1 MRVAGVRVVLILLAA
16 AGAAPHAA
24 AQEPVVEVPRR
35 TETGEAPADPG
46 ARSANTG
53 SIQATSNAERRGAS
67 PVECSGTCTAGS
79 RVTRIEVLSREPMT
93 GQTVGAAGPY
103 EIVRGRVHGE
113 VDVADRR
120 NAIIQDLALAPRNAK
135 GRAEYVATFALAR
148 PIDLT
153 KASGVLIYSVVNR
166 GNGSPQ
172 ASAEGD
178 VWLVSGWQGDLPP
191 AADKQTIA
199 VPVARNAD
207 GTPITGRM
215 LARFVN
221 AAPGTTTLPIRHATI
236 GNPPPAYPPAGL
248 EQRDARLI
256 SVGSETMSGVQR
268 DVRVVP
274 RAEWALADCRT
285 VPFPG
290 TPDATQLCVKGGFDP
305 ARLYQLSYTVRDPLV
320 LGIGLAA
327 TRDITAFFR
336 GAAADAQGTP
346 NPVAGAIHH
355 VVAIGDSQS
364 GNFIRTFIHL
374 GFNEGADGRP
384 VWDGA
389 FPRIAARQTPINVR
403 FGVPGGAAS
412 LFEAGSEPA
421 IWWGGYEDRGRGRRR
436 ASLLD
441 RCTASHTCPKIV
453 EAFGSS
459 EFWGLRMSPDLVGT
473 DARTDIPLPA
483 NVRRYYYPGTTHGG
497 GRGGFALDA
506 PPAPPGCALPANPN
520 PEADQTRA
528 LTRAL
533 VDWVVRDTAPPES
546 RYPRLARGELV
557 PPATLAATFA
567 GIPGARDPAPLLNPV
582 LDYDFGPGLVL
593 NDLTGVLRVVPPRVR
608 RVLPSL
614 VPRIG
619 ADGNELDGVPSVL
632 HQAPLGT
639 YVGWNAYADGFFKD
653 QGCGF
658 SGGYLPFARTRAER
672 EARHDP
678 RPSLEERYQT
688 HDGYVRV
695 VRAAAEA
702 AVAQRFLLPPDAARL
717 IADAGQSDVLAPA
730 AATKVAASAPAMATC
745 DRSAIADRLAGA
757 ATILSAGR
765 LDDREAC
772 RVKATASSGPGSL
785 IVFEVWIPSAWNGKL
800 VATGNGG
807 YSNAINTGDMAMAL
821 ARGYAAV
828 GGDTGHQGATPDDL
842 LWGVDAPERILD
854 WGTRSVHTI
863 LGPARRIVE
872 AVGGQAPRRT
882 YFYGC
887 STGGHQ
893 AFALMQRYP
902 SDVDGIVAGAPGHNR
917 VRLNAAFL
925 WRFLATHRR
934 GDAEPI
940 LPAAKLPMITRAV
953 IAACDAGDGVTDGV
967 VDDPRTC
974 GFDAAALACRG
985 SDAPDCLTG
994 PQLAALRRLY
1004 DGLRRADGTLVYPG
1018 WPKSSEALTWTA
1030 DGRPHIGWH
1039 QYWGGT
1045 EPSRA
1050 AFWRRWVFSD
1060 PEWDWWGFDPDR
1072 DLPIADA
1079 RVGAAIDQTS
1089 ADLRAFAARGG
1100 KVIVYHGWQDPV
1112 VNALD
1117 TIAYY
1122 EQVRQRPGSPPVEDF
1137 LRLFLVP
1144 GMGHCS
1150 GGTGTTCFGN
1160 QQSPSPIVDADHDLL
1175 MALDAWVEQGR
1186 APERII
1192 ASRVVDGATART
1204 RPLCP
1209 FPRKAVYTGSGS
1221 TDDAT
1226 SFVCR

>member
-1 MRVAGVRVVLILLAA
+1 MRTWQTSGRKLVGAMSGALACALLTIVATRADATPLQPTRDDEVIEALPAVKGGRAEERRLRQQLTQ
-16 AGAAPHAA
+16 AP
-24 AQEPVVEVPRR
+24 R
-35 TETGEAPADPG
+35 DPG
-46 ARSANTG
+46 
-53 SIQATSNAERRGAS
+53 
-67 PVECSGTCTAGS
+67 
-79 RVTRIEVLSREPMT
+79 
-93 GQTVGAAGPY
+93 
-103 EIVRGRVHGE
+103 
-113 VDVADRR
+113 
-120 NAIIQDLALAPRNAK
+120 LALA
-135 GRAEYVATFALAR
+135 
-148 PIDLT
+148 
-153 KASGVLIYSVVNR
+153 
-166 GNGSPQ
+166 
-172 ASAEGD
+172 
-178 VWLVSGWQGDLPP
+178 
-191 AADKQTIA
+191 
-199 VPVARNAD
+199 VAR
-207 GTPITGRM
+207 
-215 LARFVN
+215 
-221 AAPGTTTLPIRHATI
+221 RHLDQAHEL
-236 GNPPPAYPPAGL
+236 G
-248 EQRDARLI
+248 D
-256 SVGSETMSGVQR
+256 
-268 DVRVVP
+268 P
-274 RAEWALADCRT
+274 R
-285 VPFPG
+285 
-290 TPDATQLCVKGGFDP
+290 
-305 ARLYQLSYTVRDPLV
+305 
-320 LGIGLAA
+320 
-327 TRDITAFFR
+327 
-336 GAAADAQGTP
+336 
-346 NPVAGAIHH
+346 
-355 VVAIGDSQS
+355 
-364 GNFIRTFIHL
+364 
-374 GFNEGADGRP
+374 
-384 VWDGA
+384 
-389 FPRIAARQTPINVR
+389 
-403 FGVPGGAAS
+403 
-412 LFEAGSEPA
+412 
-421 IWWGGYEDRGRGRRR
+421 
-436 ASLLD
+436 
-441 RCTASHTCPKIV
+441 
-453 EAFGSS
+453 
-459 EFWGLRMSPDLVGT
+459 
-473 DARTDIPLPA
+473 
-483 NVRRYYYPGTTHGG
+483 
-497 GRGGFALDA
+497 
-506 PPAPPGCALPANPN
+506 
-520 PEADQTRA
+520 
-528 LTRAL
+528 
-533 VDWVVRDTAPPES
+533 
-546 RYPRLARGELV
+546 
-557 PPATLAATFA
+557 FA
-567 GIPGARDPAPLLNPV
+567 G
-582 LDYDFGPGLVL
+582 
-593 NDLTGVLRVVPPRVR
+593 
-608 RVLPSL
+608 
-614 VPRIG
+614 
-619 ADGNELDGVPSVL
+619 
-632 HQAPLGT
+632 
-639 YVGWNAYADGFFKD
+639 
-653 QGCGF
+653 
-658 SGGYLPFARTRAER
+658 
-672 EARHDP
+672 
-678 RPSLEERYQT
+678 
-688 HDGYVRV
+688 
-695 VRAAAEA
+695 
-702 AVAQRFLLPPDAARL
+702 
-717 IADAGQSDVLAPA
+717 
-730 AATKVAASAPAMATC
+730 
-745 DRSAIADRLAGA
+745 
-757 ATILSAGR
+757 
-765 LDDREAC
+765 
-772 RVKATASSGPGSL
+772 
-785 IVFEVWIPSAWNGKL
+785 
-800 VATGNGG
+800 
-807 YSNAINTGDMAMAL
+807 MAL
-821 ARGYAAV
+821 AALAPWT
-828 GGDTGHQGATPDDL
+828 DDAATPDDL

-902 SDVDGIVAGAPGHNR
+902 ADVDGIVAGAPGHNR

-967 VDDPRTC
+967 VDDPRAC
-974 GFDAAALACRG
+974 GFDPAALACRG

-1030 DGRPHIGWH
+1030 DGRPQIGWH